1 MAQAIRDEI
10 IEELAQGYSSPTDLL
25 GEEGLFKELKKRL
38 LERALGAELS
48 EHLGYEKGDPAG
60 RGSGNSRSGYS
71 NKTVIGDD
79 GAIEIAVPRDR
90 NSSFEHD
97 PAPSFEP
104 LFPRR
109 LPRHSREPRCVMLSP
124 NLSYASS
131 RRQTCQPISSAKSRS
146 PTQPGS
152 SPIERRPQ

>member
-10 IEELAQGYSSPTDLL
+10 IEELLQGYSSPTDLL

-60 RGSGNSRSGYS
+60 RSSGNSRNGYS
-71 NKTVIGDD
+71 SKTVIGDD

-90 NSSFEHD
+90 NG
-97 PAPSFEP
+97 SFEP
-104 LFPRR
+104 QIVAKGQTR
-109 LPRHSREPRCVMLSP
+109 LDGFDDRVISLYARGLSVREAG
-124 NLSYASS
+124 ASAGALPG
-131 RRQTCQPISSAKSRS
+131 RGLARPD
-146 PTQPGS
+146 QPGHR
-152 SPIERRPQ
+152 RRPASFI